1 MAAPIAAPPG
11 PVPRF
16 LSVDERGVGLRASWR
31 RAHGFVNVSLWR
43 DDRCVETFH
52 LSPGEVARLTAF
64 LAASLTEVV
73 SAPVAPHLRSVEPT
87 AVAVPARRIDRLRR
101 AWVAG
106 AARLRRRHGDR

>member
-1 MAAPIAAPPG
+1 MAATIAASPG

-52 LSPGEVARLTAF
+52 LSPEEVARLTSFFATC
-64 LAASLTEVV
+64 LAEVV
-73 SAPVAPHLRSVEPT
+73 AAPVAPHLRSVDPT
-87 AVAVPARRIDRLRR
+87 AVAVPTRPIDRLRR
-101 AWVAG
+101 DLVAG
-106 AARLRRRHGDR
+106 AARLRRRFRGR